1 MYDKNKHY
9 TLGIDLGASSVKLVA
24 LLGGDEARGKAQD
37 LEISTTE
44 TQGFG
49 YVKRRTLCRLYKL
62 HKGNVAQCFM
72 NNLKFYSEYFWGKG
86 ITLMIVLGYV

>member
-49 YVKRRTLCRLYKL
+49 YVKRRT
-62 HKGNVAQCFM
+62 
-72 NNLKFYSEYFWGKG
+72 
-86 ITLMIVLGYV
+86 